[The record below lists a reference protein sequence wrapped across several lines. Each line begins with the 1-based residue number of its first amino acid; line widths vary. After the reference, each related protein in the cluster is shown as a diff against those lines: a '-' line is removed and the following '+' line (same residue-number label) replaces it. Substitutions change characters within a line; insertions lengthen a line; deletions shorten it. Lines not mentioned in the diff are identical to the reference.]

1 MKPLPPS
8 IWQRSAGLEREV
20 PGRPDQTRL
29 NNAVILMEKQ
39 APFLMEAMK
48 DFVRNFKNWEWGY
61 QGPDLM
67 TRVWNR
73 THLID
78 AMPVPMFYPIIWG
91 SPTMMSYFNQ
101 PEWVKLQPARG
112 EADPRTPA
120 DADCRGQ

>member
-1 MKPLPPS
+1 
-8 IWQRSAGLEREV
+8 
-20 PGRPDQTRL
+20 
-29 NNAVILMEKQ
+29 
-39 APFLMEAMK
+39 MK

-101 PEWVKLQPARG
+101 PEWDGAKEVISEITVGIHLWNRKTSKKRAQEVFHDTHDATGVLAQAAGRPLGRG
-112 EADPRTPA
+112 
-120 DADCRGQ
+120 G